1 MKMLKT
7 LALAAASL
15 GALAA
20 PAFAEDTVKIGL
32 IMPFTGPFA
41 SEGKQIGAAVKLYMQ
56 RNGNTVAGKKI
67 EVIEKDDAGTAD
79 TTKRLAEELVV
90 NDKVSFLVGFGL
102 TPLALATAPVATKA
116 KVPMIVMAAATSAIT
131 EASPFVFRTSE
142 TMAQSCAPL
151 GDWASQNGIKKVVTV
166 VSDYA
171 PGHDAEKSFSERIV
185 AAGGTVE
192 NVRVPLRNPDFS
204 PYLQKVADAKPD
216 AVFVF
221 VPSGIGAQFMKQFRE
236 RGLDKLGI
244 KLIGP
249 GDVIDDDLL
258 EGIGDVALGAITSH
272 YYSAAHDSPENKAYV
287 EAFKKANNGMRPN
300 FMSVGGY
307 DGMNLIY
314 EALKKTGGDTDG
326 EKLAAAMK
334 GLAWTSPRGPISV
347 DPETRDIIQN
357 IYIRE
362 VKKKDGELYA
372 IEFHTIPNVKDPT
385 KEAKKKG

>member
-314 EALKKTGGDTDG
+314 EALKKSGGDTDG